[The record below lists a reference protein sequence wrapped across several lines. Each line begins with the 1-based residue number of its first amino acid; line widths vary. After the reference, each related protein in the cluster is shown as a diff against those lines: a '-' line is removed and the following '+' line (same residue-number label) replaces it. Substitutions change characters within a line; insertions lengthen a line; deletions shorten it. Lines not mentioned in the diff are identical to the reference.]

1 MECAKFA
8 ILWLLWYLSLFA
20 CIRNI
25 SCCCQIIHLIQIPKF
40 DICKWFIRKIWQNL
54 WKISHVYRYF
64 GIFQWNICK
73 FQIFYAR
80 RKHRLYENILLFHR
94 QIQVII
100 QHGGKNKKCIFNVVT
115 AVFWMCYSSIVSL
128 KAWCS
133 WKKNSSITFINLHCE
148 IELVE
153 ATNKWNVSHS
163 KWMRDL
169 QR

>member
-1 MECAKFA
+1 VLNSQYCDYYCISICLYVFETLAVVA
-8 ILWLLWYLSLFA
+8 ENWYKYQ
-20 CIRNI
+20 N
-25 SCCCQIIHLIQIPKF
+25 LIFVNDSFEKF
-40 DICKWFIRKIWQNL
+40 D
-54 WKISHVYRYF
+54 KISGKSRTF
-64 GIFQWNICK
+64 TDILESFSK